1 MLSARATARQLDGA
15 QINKDSSSVAVRRS
29 MCVRCFQVI
38 PVFYVM
44 FTLWSIMGGIVL
56 CVVPADAQ
64 HPRLR
69 ANL

>member
-1 MLSARATARQLDGA
+1 VRAL
-15 QINKDSSSVAVRRS
+15 
-29 MCVRCFQVI
+29 QVI

>member
-1 MLSARATARQLDGA
+1 MLSARATARQLTA
-15 QINKDSSSVAVRRS
+15 HNSTRISSSVAVRRS
-29 MCVRCFQVI
+29 MCVALQVI